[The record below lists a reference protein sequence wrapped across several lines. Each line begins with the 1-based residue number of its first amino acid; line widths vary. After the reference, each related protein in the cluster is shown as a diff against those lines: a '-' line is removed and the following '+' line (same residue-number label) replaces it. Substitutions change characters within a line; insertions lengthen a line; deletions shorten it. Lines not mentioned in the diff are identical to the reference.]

1 MQTQPLDLDT
11 LAAKLQILPMLQE
24 LDPASLAQLVQSAI
38 RRVYTPGG
46 VVFLEGDTAA
56 ALYYVDTGWVKV
68 VKMAPDG
75 REQILYFLG
84 PGELFGGIGVFVNR
98 PAPATAIALE
108 AAEIWVLPRAAIQQ
122 VLRAKPEMALAVIEF
137 LANRIAELTD
147 MVAALSLHT
156 VTQRLARVLLEQAE
170 GDVIYRRRWATQ
182 SEMAAHLGTVPEVLN
197 RALRSL
203 VEEQLIE
210 FSRQQ
215 IRILDRPGLVAK
227 AIPIR

>member
-1 MQTQPLDLDT
+1 
-11 LAAKLQILPMLQE
+11 
-24 LDPASLAQLVQSAI
+24 
-38 RRVYTPGG
+38 
-46 VVFLEGDTAA
+46 
-56 ALYYVDTGWVKV
+56 
-68 VKMAPDG
+68 
-75 REQILYFLG
+75 
-84 PGELFGGIGVFVNR
+84 
-98 PAPATAIALE
+98 
-108 AAEIWVLPRAAIQQ
+108 
-122 VLRAKPEMALAVIEF
+122 MALAVIEF

-182 SEMAAHLGTVPEVLN
+182 SEIAAHLGTVPEVLN

-227 AIPIR
+227 TIPIR